1 MNNEVIHMSLSDL
14 VKKSA
19 MQICYLRKNQDRVPE
34 PTPEQIAGSEASL
47 AKALSKLVEMRGTYA
62 IPNNFGQ
69 TILIHYAFDEIVPNE
84 RACLFLERK
93 NIPQGQ
99 TVELWYRNAAILQ
112 TAVYQA
118 FAKQNEDKHL
128 ETAQYFINQ
137 GNPKLEFEL
146 GNLYLRS
153 ELHLGD
159 IIYGVTATDPKAL
172 VDYYIQ
178 KAMATMNYDAAKQW
192 DWRHKYKDFDFNHNS
207 LTYRLLHQSETIQI
221 R

>member
-1 MNNEVIHMSLSDL
+1 MSLSDL
-14 VKKSA
+14 VKKTA
-19 MQICYLRKNQDRVPE
+19 MQICYLRKNEDRVPE
-34 PTPEQIAGSEASL
+34 PTEEQIAGAEASL
-47 AKALSKLVEMRGTYA
+47 AKALSKLVEMRGTYS

-69 TILIHYAFDEIVPNE
+69 TLLIHYAFDEIVPNE
-84 RACLFLERK
+84 KSCLFLERK
-93 NIPQGQ
+93 NIPPGQ

-118 FAKQNEDKHL
+118 FAKHNENKEL

-137 GNPKLEFEL
+137 GNPKLEFNL

-159 IIYGVTATDPKAL
+159 IIYSVTATDPKAL
-172 VDYYIQ
+172 VDYYVK
-178 KAMATMNYDAAKQW
+178 KAIATLNYDAAKTW
-192 DWRHKYKDFDFNHNS
+192 DYRHRYKDFDFNHCS
-207 LTYRLLHQSETIQI
+207 LTYRLLHASETIQI